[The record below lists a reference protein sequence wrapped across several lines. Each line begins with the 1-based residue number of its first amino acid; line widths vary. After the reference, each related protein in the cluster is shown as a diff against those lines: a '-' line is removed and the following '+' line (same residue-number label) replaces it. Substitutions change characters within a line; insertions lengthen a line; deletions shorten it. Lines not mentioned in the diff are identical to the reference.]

1 MHAIALSLTVLVL
14 SSPVLAA
21 GPPSAPATPAPA
33 AAPLAAPSPR
43 CAEDAEGGACVWGKA
58 EGFDAGALQVRGLHI
73 ALAGITAPGRKDLC
87 GARAAKD
94 EFDCARPAR
103 KRMGE
108 LVAKGVACEIL
119 DVASGQLWGRCRV
132 AEGDLGRLLVSAGLA
147 RAAKDGPYAEA
158 QKQAVTAKRGL
169 WAADMVL
176 PRDWEAARR
185 KAEDEE

>member
-1 MHAIALSLTVLVL
+1 MHTIIVALIALAVSA
-14 SSPVLAA
+14 PALAA
-21 GPPSAPATPAPA
+21 GPPPAAATPAPA
-33 AAPLAAPSPR
+33 APMAAPAPR

-58 EGFDAGALQVRGLHI
+58 EGYDAGALQVRGLHV
-73 ALAGITAPGRKDLC
+73 ALAGVLAPGRKDLC
-87 GARAAKD
+87 GSKSAKE

-108 LVAKGVACEIL
+108 LVARGVACEIL
-119 DVASGQLWGRCRV
+119 DVASGQLWGRCKV

-158 QKQAVTAKRGL
+158 QKQAVTARRGL

-176 PRDWEAARR
+176 PRDWETARR

>member
-1 MHAIALSLTVLVL
+1 MHAIAFALIALVL
-14 SSPVLAA
+14 SAPAWAA
-21 GPPSAPATPAPA
+21 GPPSPPATQPA
-33 AAPLAAPSPR
+33 APPLR
-43 CAEDAEGGACVWGKA
+43 CSEDAEGGACVWGRA
-58 EGFDAGALQVRGLHI
+58 EGFDAGSLQVRGLHI
-73 ALAGITAPGRKDLC
+73 VLAGIAAPGRKDLC
-87 GARAAKD
+87 GSKSAKD

-108 LVAKGVACEIL
+108 LVGKGVACEIV

-132 AEGDLGRLLVSAGLA
+132 AEGDLGRLLVQGGLA

-158 QKQAVTAKRGL
+158 QKQAVAAKRGL

-176 PRDWEAARR
+176 PRDWETARR